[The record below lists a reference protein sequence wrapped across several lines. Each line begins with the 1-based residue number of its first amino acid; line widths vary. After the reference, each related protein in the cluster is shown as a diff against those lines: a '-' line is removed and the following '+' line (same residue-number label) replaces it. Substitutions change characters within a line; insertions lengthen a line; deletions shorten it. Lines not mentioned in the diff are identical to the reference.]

1 MAKKTNPKG
10 NRYVIGVDGGGTK
23 TAVALADMDGK
34 VIVRAVTGI
43 SNPRNVGIEA
53 AAKNI
58 AAGIWAVLK
67 AKRSAKIVSTFVGLP
82 AMEEEYKNRKPEII
96 REIKKDKKIAKIFEG
111 KVQIG
116 SDQLVAFRS
125 GANGNDGII
134 AIAGTGCAVHGWND
148 GRQAKVN
155 GWGWLADEGSAFWIG
170 QKTFEAILKSVDG
183 RVPDNILE
191 KEALKNLKLKNLDH
205 LVDFVYADPAKNIPL
220 LFRVCDDAA
229 GRRDKVAREILV
241 AAGKEISLSVRHVA
255 AKLCFFEQVPLVLVG
270 GVYKSRLVAD
280 TAMDDI
286 ERYYPGKFD
295 FVVIDDPV
303 AGAIKLALE
312 VRNLKS
318 QLPSSK

>member
-1 MAKKTNPKG
+1 MVKKTTPKG
-10 NRYVIGVDGGGTK
+10 NKYFIGVDGGGTK
-23 TAVALADMDGK
+23 TAVALADMNGK
-34 VIVRAVTGI
+34 IIARAVTGI
-43 SNPRNVGIEA
+43 SNPRNVGIA
-53 AAKNI
+53 AAVKNI
-58 AAGIWAVLK
+58 AAGICGVLK
-67 AKRSAKIVSTFVGLP
+67 AKRSVKIVSTFIGLP
-82 AMEEEYKNRKPEII
+82 AMEEEYKERKLEII
-96 REIKKDKKIAKIFEG
+96 RELKKNKKIAKIFKG

-116 SDQLVAFRS
+116 SDQLVAFRA

-170 QKTFEAILKSVDG
+170 QKTFQAILKSVDG
-183 RVPDNILE
+183 RVSDNILE

-205 LVDFVYADPAKNIPL
+205 LIDFIYADPVKNIPL

-229 GRRDKVAREILV
+229 IRHDKVAREILV

-255 AKLCFFEQVPLVLVG
+255 AKMCFFEQVPLVFVG
-270 GVYKSRLVAD
+270 GVYKSRVVAD

-303 AGAIKLALE
+303 AGAVKLAIQAI
-312 VRNLKS
+312 KA
-318 QLPSSK
+318 